1 MCTMRFFSGARASAW
16 GGATRVLL
24 SAAVAAVLSLSACG
38 GSDDHVDRGPTTV
51 PISAKLNGL
60 YWDAGESRLYLTD
73 DGSNT
78 IKAWDGGQNFDTVA
92 SLPAAPASGA
102 TLGQLT
108 RGADSALY
116 TTRFGF
122 GTDGTVVVVPKSGAP
137 YNLSGLDATRR
148 RIGITTAPGG
158 ALIEG
163 WFIRGGTGS
172 ISQLSVTGGAG
183 SERELVTG
191 LGKPVG
197 LAVAGDQLFVSDQ
210 NTAQVLVYS
219 LAVVRAQPATAAAGK
234 VLATFTTADGL
245 DLMTAASDGTL
256 YLGGTGGK
264 LFQISPSGAVKTLAS
279 GWPAIRGVALEER
292 NRRLFAAVV
301 GAQASDPSSI
311 RIVPLD

>member
-1 MCTMRFFSGARASAW
+1 M
-16 GGATRVLL
+16 
-24 SAAVAAVLSLSACG
+24 
-38 GSDDHVDRGPTTV
+38 
-51 PISAKLNGL
+51 
-60 YWDAGESRLYLTD
+60 
-73 DGSNT
+73 
-78 IKAWDGGQNFDTVA
+78 
-92 SLPAAPASGA
+92 
-102 TLGQLT
+102 
-108 RGADSALY
+108 
-116 TTRFGF
+116 
-122 GTDGTVVVVPKSGAP
+122 
-137 YNLSGLDATRR
+137 DATRR

-279 GWPAIRGVALEER
+279 GWPAIRGVALDER

>member
-24 SAAVAAVLSLSACG
+24 GAAVAAVLSLSACG

-73 DGSNT
+73 DRSNT

-122 GTDGTVVVVPKSGAP
+122 GTDGTVVAVAKSGAP

-234 VLATFTTADGL
+234 VHHGRWPGRDDRGQRRHAVPGRHRRQAVPDQPQRRGEDPGQRLAGDSRRGAGR
-245 DLMTAASDGTL
+245 AQPAS
-256 YLGGTGGK
+256 
-264 LFQISPSGAVKTLAS
+264 V
-279 GWPAIRGVALEER
+279 RGR
-292 NRRLFAAVV
+292 GRRA
-301 GAQASDPSSI
+301 GQ
-311 RIVPLD
+311 